1 MFVLM
6 QMMMGPEVGLYAPPR
21 TQLLKWIGN
30 KQKVAREIANYFPTD
45 FERFVEP
52 FLGSGAIM
60 ATVAPDQGV
69 GSDTFGPLIEIWNA
83 LAHNPKQLCAWYAE
97 RYALIEQHGKEQA
110 YAQVLQAYNT
120 NPNGADLLFLSRTC
134 YGGVVRFRKSD
145 GFMSTPCGAHA
156 PILPKAFRQRVDEW
170 GDRMRNVQFIH
181 RDYREAFAD
190 ARKGD
195 LIYCDPPYSHSQT
208 ILYGAQAFR
217 LSELMQCIEVARS
230 RGARVALSIDGNKK
244 SGSVMCALDIPEE
257 LFRREVYINCGRSM
271 LRRFQLEGS
280 TLETEVVADRLLL
293 TY

>member
-1 MFVLM
+1 M
-6 QMMMGPEVGLYAPPR
+6 QLMMGTEVGLYAPPR

-30 KQKVAREIANYFPTD
+30 KQKFAREIANYFPSD

-60 ATVAPDQGV
+60 ATVAPDHGV
-69 GSDTFGPLIEIWNA
+69 GSDAFAPLIQIWTA
-83 LAHNPKQLCAWYAE
+83 LSEQPRQLVQWYAN
-97 RYALIEQHGKEQA
+97 RYNLIEQVGKEEA
-110 YAQVLQAYNT
+110 YAQVLRSYNE

-134 YGGVVRFRKSD
+134 YGGVVRFRKRD

-156 PILPKAFRQRVDEW
+156 PITPKAFRARVEEW

-190 ARKGD
+190 AREGD
-195 LIYCDPPYSHSQT
+195 FIYCDPPYSHSQT
-208 ILYGAQAFR
+208 ILYGAQTFR
-217 LSELMQCIEVARS
+217 LAELLQCIEEARS

-244 SGSVMCALDIPEE
+244 SGSVMCALDIPEG
-257 LFRREVYINCGRSM
+257 LFAREIFVNCGRSM

-280 TLETEVVADRLLL
+280 TLETELVADRLLL